1 VGGNSAHIDTFASD
15 NLPPREAWPELVF
28 DLPPG
33 LRYPER
39 LNVARALLDDM
50 SEGAAGN
57 RRCVHTDEGVW
68 SYGDLLEKANRVARV
83 LVEDLGLVP
92 GNRVLLRAPNT
103 PMLIATWFGVLKAGG
118 IVVATM
124 PLLRAGELATIIH
137 KAQISHALTDARLT
151 EDLETA
157 WADQPVLSNV
167 MTFGPGGELET
178 RMETKPPHFEAVET
192 AAKDVALIAFT
203 SGTTGDPKGCMHFH
217 RDILAVC
224 DTFASHLLDP
234 QPDENFTGTPPL
246 AFTYGLGGLV
256 LFPMRFGASTT
267 PIAHPGPEALL
278 GAIET
283 HRVTTLFTAPTTY
296 RALLDRVGDTDISS
310 LRKCVSAGESLPRAT
325 SNSWFERTGI
335 RIVDGIGSTE
345 MLHIFISAAG
355 DDIRPGSTGM
365 PVPGYTAMV
374 ADGNMRPL
382 PPGEVGRLAVR
393 GPTGCRYLAD
403 SRQAKYVI
411 DGWNVTGDAYK
422 MDEDGYFW
430 FQART
435 DDMIVSSG
443 YNIAGP
449 EVEAALMEHDAVGEC
464 AAVGVPDEERG
475 QIVKAFI
482 VAREGATGS
491 ESLIGELQDF
501 VKSRIAP
508 YKYPR
513 AIEFLDALP
522 KTQTGKIQRFKLR
535 ERELEQAEARRSVSE

>member
-1 VGGNSAHIDTFASD
+1 MGGYSGHVDTFASD
-15 NLPPREAWPELVF
+15 NLPPREAWPELLF
-28 DLPPG
+28 DLPE

-39 LNVARALLDDM
+39 LNAARALLDDM
-50 SEGAAGN
+50 SEGAAGD

-68 SYGDLLEKANRVARV
+68 SYGDLLEKANRLARV
-83 LVEDLGLVP
+83 LVEDMGLVP

-118 IVVATM
+118 VVVATM
-124 PLLRAGELATIIH
+124 PLLRAGELATIVH

-157 WADQPVLSNV
+157 RADQPVLSHV
-167 MTFGPGGELET
+167 MTFGPGGELEA
-178 RMETKPPHFEAVET
+178 RMETKPPHFETVET
-192 AAKDVALIAFT
+192 AAEDVALIAFT

-217 RDILAVC
+217 RNILAVC
-224 DTFASHLLDP
+224 DTFARHLLDP
-234 QPDENFTGTPPL
+234 QPDENVTGTPPL

-267 PIAHPGPEALL
+267 PIAQPGPEALL
-278 GAIET
+278 GTIET
-283 HRVTTLFTAPTTY
+283 HRVTTLFTAPTAY
-296 RALLDRVGDTDISS
+296 RALLDRVGETDISS

-325 SNSWFERTGI
+325 SDSWF
-335 RIVDGIGSTE
+335 DGIGSTE
-345 MLHIFISAAG
+345 ILHIFISAAG
-355 DDIRPGSTGM
+355 NDIRPGSTGK

-374 ADGNMRPL
+374 ADDNMRPL

-403 SRQAKYVI
+403 PRQAKYVI

-449 EVEAALMEHDAVGEC
+449 EVEAALMEHEAVGEC
-464 AAVGVPDEERG
+464 AAVGVPDQERG

-522 KTQTGKIQRFKLR
+522 KTQTGKIQRFRLR
-535 ERELEQAEARRSVSE
+535 ERELEQAEAHRSTSE